1 MLQVRIH
8 SNVVYIPTFM
18 VDFFLTATIDSV
30 SLLISRWIIKMDEKE
45 AISQVF
51 NLVATKYDNPSL
63 RFFSFC
69 ADKLVDHAKIKPS
82 NKVLD
87 IATGTGA
94 VAIAAAQCLSNG
106 GRIQAIDLSENMI
119 HQAQQNLK
127 KTGLDNVDFHI
138 MDAENLEFKSNYF
151 DVITCSYGLF
161 FMPDMSAALKSWLRV
176 LKPGGKVIFS
186 SFAPSAFQPLSD
198 IFLKNLEEYD
208 VIPPT
213 PRWLQLAEEDLC
225 KQILTDN
232 GFEAAQVSQAQLG
245 YHLKETKDWWEVIQ
259 SAGYRGL
266 YEQLPQEHR
275 TEFQTKHLT
284 EVEKLM
290 TDKGLWMDVQTL
302 FSTALKP
309 V

>member
-1 MLQVRIH
+1 
-8 SNVVYIPTFM
+8 
-18 VDFFLTATIDSV
+18 
-30 SLLISRWIIKMDEKE
+30 MDEKK

-51 NLVATKYDNPSL
+51 DLVATKYDNPSL
-63 RFFSFC
+63 RFFPFC
-69 ADKLVDHAKIKPS
+69 ADKLVDYAKIKPS

-87 IATGTGA
+87 IATGTGV
-94 VAIAAAQCLSNG
+94 VAMAAAQCLSNG

-127 KTGLDNVDFHI
+127 KTGLDNVDFHV
-138 MDAENLEFKSNYF
+138 MDAEDLEFKSNYF

-161 FMPDMSAALKSWLRV
+161 FIPDMSAALKSWLRV

-198 IFLKNLEEYD
+198 IFLKNLTEFD
-208 VIPPT
+208 VIAPT

-232 GFEAAQVSQAQLG
+232 GFETPQVTQAQLG
-245 YHLKETKDWWEVIQ
+245 YHLASFDNWWEVIQ

-275 TEFQTKHLT
+275 QDFKAIHQAEI
-284 EVEKLM
+284 EKLI
-290 TDKGLWMDVQTL
+290 TDDGLWMDVQTL
-302 FSTALKP
+302 FSTASKP
-309 V
+309 Q